1 MESKLLPVV
10 LRDSQGLSS
19 SQHEILHQISDG
31 GARHAGGT
39 MWLAR

>member
-1 MESKLLPVV
+1 MENKLLPVV
-10 LRDSQGLSS
+10 SRDGQGLSS
-19 SQHEILHQISDG
+19 CQREILQQISDG